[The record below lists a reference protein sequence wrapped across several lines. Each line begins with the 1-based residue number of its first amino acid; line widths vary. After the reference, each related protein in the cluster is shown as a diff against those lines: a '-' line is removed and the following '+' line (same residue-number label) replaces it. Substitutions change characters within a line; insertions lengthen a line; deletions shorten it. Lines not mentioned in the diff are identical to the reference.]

1 MEVDIRQLQLLEAL
15 GEGQS
20 LTSAAE
26 RLHVTQSALSQRLLG
41 MERYLGQDLFT
52 RNGRA
57 LTPNVAGRRMILA
70 ARSVMTELRSAQ
82 YDVRQMQQDSPPV
95 LRIASQCSANFQW
108 LPPVLAE
115 FMKRCPDAEVRIE
128 SAYSEKPIPALLE
141 ERIDVAIFTK
151 PDARLEELEV
161 CELFQDEMVA
171 VVANDHPWAKR
182 KYINA
187 GDFSDVHLIIHD
199 AYDPSRFPA
208 VPLPIPE
215 GARPRKV
222 TPMPLVTELI
232 AQLVMAGN
240 AVAVLPDWA
249 ISHWLR
255 TFGITTTSLT
265 RRTMK
270 RTWYRAHSRGVL
282 PEHVQAFVEC
292 MDAHFIGDTFPLSL
306 PGQRS

>member
-1 MEVDIRQLQLLEAL
+1 MELDIRQLQLLEAL

-26 RLHVTQSALSQRLLG
+26 SLHVTQSALSQRLLG
-41 MERYLGQDLFT
+41 MERYLGQDLFA

-57 LTPNVAGRRMILA
+57 LTPNLAGRRMIAA

-82 YDVRQMQQDSPPV
+82 HDVRQMNQDTPPI

-108 LPPVLAE
+108 LPPVLAA
-115 FMKRCPDAEVRIE
+115 FVKRCPSAEVRIE

-151 PDARLEELEV
+151 PDARMEELEV
-161 CELFQDEMVA
+161 CELFRDEMVA
-171 VVANDHPWAKR
+171 VIANTHPWAKR
-182 KYINA
+182 KYVNA
-187 GDFSDVHLIIHD
+187 GDFHDQHLIIHD
-199 AYDPSRFPA
+199 AYDPARYPA

-215 GARPRKV
+215 GARPRKI

-232 AQLVMAGN
+232 AQLVAAGD

-249 ISHWLR
+249 INHWLR

-270 RTWYRAHSRGVL
+270 RTWYRACRRGEL
-282 PEHVQAFVEC
+282 PEHVQAFIEC
-292 MDAHFIGDTFPLSL
+292 MDAHFAGDAFPLAL
-306 PGQRS
+306 PG